1 MRFALRGTA
10 RVAGMVLF
18 GLFVAACETPPSQ
31 SNFAEITFGHLP
43 EIKLNVAEI
52 VYQSDYQA
60 PKALPNV
67 DHVFPV
73 PPQQAVRRWSDD
85 RLQAVGVQNKAVL
98 ILKDASVI
106 EERLETKGGVTGA
119 FTTQQS
125 ERYTARMAVEINIVD
140 DFGNTLSTVNA
151 QTERSTTTAEDLSL
165 REREEVWFKLTEDVM
180 RDLDQQL
187 EPVIRRV
194 FFPYLTL

>member
-10 RVAGMVLF
+10 RAALMVIF
-18 GLFVAACETPPSQ
+18 GLVVAACETPPSQ
-31 SNFAEITFGHLP
+31 NNFAEITFSHLP
-43 EIKLNVAEI
+43 EIKLNVSEI

-73 PPQQAVRRWSDD
+73 PPERAVKRWADD
-85 RLQAVGVQNKAVL
+85 RLRAVGPANKAVF

-119 FTTQQS
+119 FTTEQT
-125 ERYTARMAVEINIVD
+125 ERYTARLAVEMNIVD
-140 DFGNTLSTVNA
+140 NFGNTLSTLNA
-151 QTERSTTTAEDLSL
+151 RTERSTTTAEDLSL
-165 REREEVWFKLTEDVM
+165 REREEVWFKLTEEVM

-187 EPVIRRV
+187 EPTIRRV
-194 FFPYLTL
+194 FFPYVTL